1 MSSNFVIPCQNLLQD
16 EEMRKKVE
24 RLMQETSPG
33 NDENLYVEYERL
45 VKRPKME
52 NSEDTLRKS

>member
-1 MSSNFVIPCQNLLQD
+1 
-16 EEMRKKVE
+16 MRKKVE

-45 VKRPKME
+45 AKRPKME